1 MALNVWNSGLQVLT
15 PPYLSDMMLENKV
28 LEQGAEYMEGRR
40 ELDEAVEAIA
50 ESVEIYLYE

>member
-1 MALNVWNSGLQVLT
+1 MACFSVASSVSFRD
-15 PPYLSDMMLENKV
+15 YSSDMMLENKV